1 MNWRIGVILTT
12 IAIALLLLLWRPFTS
27 DIPVTSGFDPA
38 ELQPDFVAEGLFTKL
53 FNPTGELQHRI
64 ESRRMAHY
72 SVIGLTEL
80 AEPLYITT
88 VTTQDGQTQVWQLVA
103 NEGRYHNDE
112 RLELI
117 DNVRITNV
125 DGTAFLQAL
134 ETDYL
139 HIQLDTQDI
148 TSDYSVHAYGP
159 QFEVRGQGLRA
170 NFEAQQV
177 ELINH
182 VQTIYYP
189 HSPARSENTQSES
202 TQ

>member
-1 MNWRIGVILTT
+1 MNWRIGVILT
-12 IAIALLLLLWRPFTS
+12 AITVALVLLLWRPFSSEEPDT
-27 DIPVTSGFDPA
+27 DHFDPTQ
-38 ELQPDFVAEGLFTKL
+38 LQPDFVAEGLFTKL
-53 FNPTGELQHRI
+53 FNPAGEIQHRI

-88 VTTQDGQTQVWQLVA
+88 AINNDGQTQVWQLVA
-103 NEGRYHNDE
+103 DEGRYHNDE

-117 DNVRITNV
+117 DNVRITNI
-125 DGTAFLQAL
+125 DGSAFLHAV

-139 HIQLDTQDI
+139 HIHLDTQDI
-148 TSDYSVHAYGP
+148 TSDYPVRAYGP

-170 NFEAQQV
+170 NLEAQQV

-189 HSPARSENTQSES
+189 QTQ
-202 TQ
+202 QP